1 MLIVTSTS
9 DLIFDK
15 PDIVEW
21 RNEEVVSWIS
31 QLGLEKYATTFREQ
45 KIDGIQF
52 IKCNPYDFTTRF
64 NVKET
69 KDLKVL
75 LKSIDFLRIFVKL
88 RKDCQDFID
97 IEKTVEEDDHK
108 LQEKHALGYNNENI
122 QVIEEENKEATVENV
137 SLNENS
143 KESNLREEKNE
154 VKKKDYENSI
164 IKEHSKTENNNLNN
178 SIINNNPG
186 FYITKLSISILFPN
200 FS

>member
-31 QLGLEKYATTFREQ
+31 QLGLEKYASTFREQ

-64 NVKET
+64 KVKVT
-69 KDLKVL
+69 RDLKLL

-88 RKDCQDFID
+88 RKDCQDFIE
-97 IEKTVEEDDHK
+97 IEKAVEEDDHK
-108 LQEKHALGYNNENI
+108 LQEKHALGNNNQSI
-122 QVIEEENKEATVENV
+122 QIMDEENKEATREKV
-137 SLNENS
+137 SFKGNS
-143 KESNLREEKNE
+143 KESNLDIGEDKYEIN
-154 VKKKDYENSI
+154 KKDYENSI
-164 IKEHSKTENNNLNN
+164 LKEHSKTENINLNN
-178 SIINNNPG
+178 SIIINNPG
-186 FYITKLSISILFPN
+186 FYITKLSISIVW
-200 FS
+200 